1 MPYVI
6 RQLVSNYITEAT
18 GRILYLVL
26 AFSKPPNLFAWTRKS
41 FFLRHVLP
49 RIVERRH
56 AAGENRLPRPPESN
70 GAGPWSSID
79 GTLIASRAG
88 GRLPQICSAATGS
101 PNWIGIAR
109 GEGDGARR
117 TEKERIIRE
126 ENGFSPLLRKCL
138 ELDLLFTTNTLNI
151 KKNYFES

>member
-56 AAGENRLPRPPESN
+56 AAGENRLPRPPENN
-70 GAGPWSSID
+70 GAGQWSSMD
-79 GTLIASRAG
+79 GTLVAIRAG
-88 GRLPQICSAATGS
+88 GGLPQICSGAS
-101 PNWIGIAR
+101 
-109 GEGDGARR
+109 DGVAKLDWYRARR
-117 TEKERIIRE
+117 GRWSPTDRE
-126 ENGFSPLLRKCL
+126 GEDNTRGKWIFASSPQMSGAGPTIYNKHP
-138 ELDLLFTTNTLNI
+138 
-151 KKNYFES
+151 KY

>member
-18 GRILYLVL
+18 GRILYLVF

-70 GAGPWSSID
+70 GAGRWSSMD
-79 GTLIASRAG
+79 GTLIAIRAG
-88 GRLPQICSAATGS
+88 GRLAQICSAATGS
-101 PNWIGIAR
+101 PNWIGSRAR
-109 GEGDGARR
+109 RGGWSLTGR
-117 TEKERIIRE
+117 TEKKRIMRN
-126 ENGFSPLLRKCL
+126 ENRFSPLFIPANEGPAR
-138 ELDLLFTTNTLNI
+138 
-151 KKNYFES
+151 